1 MSKVNALILI
11 RFLFIMFGVALLLNL
26 LEQKYGVNRKEAT
39 AAVKKIERSANW
51 ISTIGLIAV
60 VVIVMDGVSL
70 NYIGI
75 ILFFC
80 VLGILQTVFEWKY
93 VRNSLVSFTL
103 TIALILS
110 ILGLVELAA
119 WAIAMV

>member
-1 MSKVNALILI
+1 MNALILI

-39 AAVKKIERSANW
+39 APVKKIERSANW

-110 ILGLVELAA
+110 ILGLVEIAA
-119 WAIAMV
+119 WTTAMV